1 MILIYNCQCLIRMRR
16 IYFLVE
22 MILPTWWSFR
32 PKVFLLKGKSDM
44 TQTAQQ
50 MDKETVRARLQ
61 ENPGV
66 ILEALARNSGFSM
79 AELIELL
86 PEEMWKW
93 TDGSRFIEIMQ
104 MLSKLGK
111 MTLVM
116 NTPDVIMEFSGD
128 IPSGSESNGFYNLDV
143 KSPMH
148 GHVRAGNCKSVY
160 LVERPFMKSQ
170 TLSIQFMNEAGEV
183 MFKVFAG
190 RDEKRELIAEQVKA
204 LRSIFQDAS
213 VGVTA

>member
-1 MILIYNCQCLIRMRR
+1 
-16 IYFLVE
+16 
-22 MILPTWWSFR
+22 
-32 PKVFLLKGKSDM
+32 M
-44 TQTAQQ
+44 TQTVQQ
-50 MDKETVRARLQ
+50 MDKETVRAKLQ

-66 ILEALARNSGFSM
+66 MLEALSRNSGLSM

-86 PEEMWKW
+86 PEGMWKR

-104 MLSKLGK
+104 ILPKLGK

-128 IPSGSESNGFYNLDV
+128 IPTGTESNGFYNLDY

-148 GHVRAGNCKSVY
+148 GHLRAGHCKSVY

-170 TLSIQFMNEAGEV
+170 TVSIQFMNETGDV

-190 RDEKRELIAEQVKA
+190 RNEKRELIAEQVEA

-213 VGVTA
+213 VGVAA

>member
-1 MILIYNCQCLIRMRR
+1 
-16 IYFLVE
+16 
-22 MILPTWWSFR
+22 
-32 PKVFLLKGKSDM
+32 M
-44 TQTAQQ
+44 TQTVQQ
-50 MDKETVRARLQ
+50 MDKETVRAKLQ

-66 ILEALARNSGFSM
+66 MLEALARNSGLSM

-86 PEEMWKW
+86 PEGMWKR

-104 MLSKLGK
+104 IFPKLGR

-128 IPSGSESNGFYNLDV
+128 IPTGTESNGFYNLDA

-148 GHVRAGNCKSVY
+148 GHLRAGHCKSVY

-170 TLSIQFMNEAGEV
+170 TVSIQFMNETGNV

-190 RDEKRELIAEQVKA
+190 RNEKRELIAEQVEA
-204 LRSIFQDAS
+204 LRSIFQDTS
-213 VGVTA
+213 VGVAA

>member
-1 MILIYNCQCLIRMRR
+1 
-16 IYFLVE
+16 
-22 MILPTWWSFR
+22 
-32 PKVFLLKGKSDM
+32 M

-50 MDKETVRARLQ
+50 MDKETVRKKLQ

-66 ILEALARNSGFSM
+66 MLEALARNSGLPM

-86 PEEMWKW
+86 PEKMWKR

-104 MLSKLGK
+104 LLPTLGQ

-116 NTPDVIMEFSGD
+116 NTPDVIMEFSGK
-128 IPSGSESNGFYNLDV
+128 IPTGSENHGFYNLDY

-148 GHVRAGNCKSVY
+148 GHLRANNCKSVY

-170 TLSIQFMNEAGEV
+170 TVSIQFMNEAGEV

-190 RDEKRELIAEQVKA
+190 RDEKRELIAEQVEA
-204 LRSIFQDAS
+204 LRSIFQDAC

>member
-1 MILIYNCQCLIRMRR
+1 
-16 IYFLVE
+16 
-22 MILPTWWSFR
+22 
-32 PKVFLLKGKSDM
+32 M
-44 TQTAQQ
+44 TQTVQQ
-50 MDKETVRARLQ
+50 MDKETVRAKLQ

-66 ILEALARNSGFSM
+66 MLEALAKNTGYPM

-86 PEEMWKW
+86 PEEMWKR
-93 TDGSRFIEIMQ
+93 TDGTRFIEIMQ
-104 MLSKLGK
+104 MLSGLGR

-116 NTPDVIMEFSGD
+116 NTPDVIIEFSGE
-128 IPSGSESNGFYNLDV
+128 IPAGTEKHGFYNLDY

-148 GHVRAGNCKSVY
+148 GHLRANNCKSVY

-170 TLSIQFMNEAGEV
+170 TVSIQFVNEAGEV

-190 RDEKRELIAEQVKA
+190 RNEKRELIAEQVEA
-204 LRSIFQDAS
+204 LRSIFKDAS